1 MFHPGNTPDTSTMLT
16 VFPDQQVAV
25 ATLVNAGNELPVPG
39 NPFIADRV
47 ERNVIHAALGQPV
60 VDLPS
65 LRGFYVLFDLVVV
78 MLLVAAGWGA
88 LRAARSLRDPR
99 PRRRLVLRW
108 SGIVVRALV
117 VAGLVV
123 LPVLSYGWRGLWVWA
138 PDLTLVI
145 GSLALLLATTAALR
159 LFELTRRSRPE
170 GHQIVTTEIG
180 GHYVHP

>member
-16 VFPDQQVAV
+16 VFPDRQVAV

-47 ERNVIHAALGQPV
+47 ERNVIHAALGQQV
-60 VDLPS
+60 ADLPS
-65 LRGFYVLFDLVVV
+65 LRRFYLLFDLVVAI
-78 MLLVAAGWGA
+78 LLVATGWGV
-88 LRAARSLRDPR
+88 LRAARSVRDPR
-99 PRRRLVLRW
+99 GRRHLARRW
-108 SGIVVRALV
+108 SGIAVRALV
-117 VAGLVV
+117 VVGLVV
-123 LPVLSYGWRGLWVWA
+123 LPLLSYGWRGLWVWA

-145 GSLALLLATTAALR
+145 GSVALLLATTTALR
-159 LFELTRRSRPE
+159 LFEVTRHSPQE